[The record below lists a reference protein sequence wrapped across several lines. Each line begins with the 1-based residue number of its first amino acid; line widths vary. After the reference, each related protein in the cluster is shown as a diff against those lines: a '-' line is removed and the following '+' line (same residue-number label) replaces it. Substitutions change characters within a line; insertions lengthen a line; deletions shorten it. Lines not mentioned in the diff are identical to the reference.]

1 MEIGVSV
8 YWVIT
13 IMLMFHGTDTI
24 IEREYKA
31 KTFQDDWACHT
42 FIHQEKMEL
51 LTQQIMDF
59 GDKLKSFELYCE
71 NRYAE
76 EV

>member
-42 FIHQEKMEL
+42 FIHQEKWSCL
-51 LTQQIMDF
+51 LN
-59 GDKLKSFELYCE
+59 KLWILVIS
-71 NRYAE
+71 
-76 EV
+76 